1 LDTLLEKYLCLLDR
15 QQKLQSSLAE
25 QLSSVCLF
33 FKTILIVRRIYWQ
46 LLGILCSRPSQF
58 LLPSWAPLWPRL
70 LWRAHE
76 SNEEYV
82 SPPLPLTIGS
92 CWPIEIDRS
101 IKSERHTEQST
112 KELQGNAGTTEPLD
126 AHSTFSVEL
135 IPSPVPEED
144 PIGNVEAQVSSPVEG
159 TQPESPQESPDS
171 SQPNITLVEKPRA
184 TRKKFGS
191 ADPIHWYGILV
202 PQSLRKAQ
210 ASFTAAIDHE
220 VPDLASTTDEM
231 RALEQQITNL
241 RDQLKSESSHDTS

>member
-1 LDTLLEKYLCLLDR
+1 MSQLPISQADSDFSEPKPKPIDSVNLECLDTLLEKYLCLLDR

-25 QLSSVCLF
+25 QLSSGF
-33 FKTILIVRRIYWQ
+33 FALAQANFSCPPGRRYGPDYFDERMKATRNI
-46 LLGILCSRPSQF
+46 
-58 LLPSWAPLWPRL
+58 
-70 LWRAHE
+70 
-76 SNEEYV
+76 
-82 SPPLPLTIGS
+82 
-92 CWPIEIDRS
+92 S